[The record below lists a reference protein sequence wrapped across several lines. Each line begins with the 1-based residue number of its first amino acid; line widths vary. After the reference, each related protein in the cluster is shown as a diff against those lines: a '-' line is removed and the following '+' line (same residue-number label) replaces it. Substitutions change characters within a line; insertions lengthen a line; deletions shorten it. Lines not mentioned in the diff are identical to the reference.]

1 MAQFTNMKALSG
13 YRGRVMIQSSSSVTS
28 ADTSILATKW
38 SLTYKTELQDCS
50 TFEEVT
56 GTSGSSVGANTPI
69 SRYVASMTDMD
80 VSIDAFYDVNNGWMP
95 TLRPGTE
102 MKAVLYI
109 NKPSSE
115 GSGNKATT
123 NVADNS
129 TERKVSINFI
139 IENVTYDVEVRGVV
153 KFSLTGKVSGGTAL
167 SFV

>member
-1 MAQFTNMKALSG
+1 MAQLQNQKALSG
-13 YRGRVMIQSSSSVTS
+13 YRGRVMIQSTADQTG
-28 ADTSILATKW
+28 ADTTILATKW

-109 NKPSSE
+109 NKPASE

>member
-1 MAQFTNMKALSG
+1 
-13 YRGRVMIQSSSSVTS
+13 MIQSSTSVTS

-56 GTSGSSVGANTPI
+56 GGASGANTPI

-80 VSIDAFYDVNNGWMP
+80 VSIDAFYDVNNGWIP

-102 MKAVLYI
+102 MRAILYI
-109 NKPSSE
+109 NKP
-115 GSGNKATT
+115 GSVEYGNAATT
-123 NVADNS
+123 NVADTS
-129 TERKVSINFI
+129 PTRSVSVNFI

-167 SFV
+167 TFV